1 MILSWGSIF
10 LMHATCAGFLTLEEI
25 DESEFGLELPNVK
38 VETHRKKSKGK
49 TELKRSKVN
58 EAGADESSDGEV
70 FGECNDKYEESK
82 VDDEKKKV
90 KQKKKKK
97 KNKEEKKKK
106 KDNQNNDETIKA
118 LENAEAATGSY
129 ANSLRWLH
137 IYIMWVES
145 WDFLGLMNRT

>member
-1 MILSWGSIF
+1 MILYWGSIL
-10 LMHATCAGFLTLEEI
+10 LMLATCAGFLTLEEI
-25 DESEFGLELPNVK
+25 DESEFGLEIPNVK
-38 VETHRKKSKGK
+38 VETQRKKSKGI

-58 EAGADESSDGEV
+58 EAGADENSDGE

-106 KDNQNNDETIKA
+106 KDHQNNDETIKA

-129 ANSLRWLH
+129 ANSLR
-137 IYIMWVES
+137 
-145 WDFLGLMNRT
+145 